1 MVIWRRVHGPTA
13 RPNGRSK
20 GVWHSLSGA
29 CKVAIACDLCVY
41 LARGG
46 WRGGG
51 ESVSY
56 APPSRR
62 ADVGPAGASL
72 QPDDGVVRGP
82 QRERRRERCGRVA
95 NASRVREPLSTS
107 CHSHTRVHTHLC
119 HVVTPTATS
128 SPTPVP
134 RVITTSLQPCV
145 QPRREPRRPVLPP
158 STLRT
163 AFTGAMAR
171 HRLLPAAPDDEEE
184 AQPTRPEPA
193 TVNLDS
199 IVAIAENR
207 KCDKSHRHPLRA
219 HWLVRSRAQPAC
231 VRAQFRARYRLPA
244 HVRLLRRALRLLR
257 RPGL

>member
-82 QRERRRERCGRVA
+82 QRERRRERCDRVA

-107 CHSHTRVHTHLC
+107 CHSHTSAH
-119 HVVTPTATS
+119 
-128 SPTPVP
+128 TPVP
-134 RVITTSLQPCV
+134 QRHTHCHVITHTCATCHHHLSAAV
-145 QPRREPRRPVLPP
+145 R
-158 STLRT
+158 
-163 AFTGAMAR
+163 
-171 HRLLPAAPDDEEE
+171 PAAPRAE
-184 AQPTRPEPA
+184 APRPSA
-193 TVNLDS
+193 V
-199 IVAIAENR
+199 
-207 KCDKSHRHPLRA
+207 HPSYGL
-219 HWLVRSRAQPAC
+219 
-231 VRAQFRARYRLPA
+231 YRRDGA
-244 HVRLLRRALRLLR
+244 A
-257 RPGL
+257 